1 MKVGDLVI
9 YVGQNADVP
18 PVYGAGIILRFDSD
32 SDPIVLFHGDTNPDY
47 EDGSTAFY
55 RKSLEVVSER
65 R

>member
-9 YVGQNADVP
+9 YVGQNADLP
-18 PVYGAGIILRFDSD
+18 PVYGAGLILRFDGD
-32 SDPIVLFHGDTNPDY
+32 NDPVVLFHGDTEPDDD
-47 EDGSTAFY
+47 DGGTAFY